1 MIIDIEG
8 LCNAFDLTIEEQDEV
23 QERVEHILFFLSN
36 QGVIKDY
43 DSNRLDYIFSNNEN
57 Y

>member
-1 MIIDIEG
+1 MIIDIED

-23 QERVEHILFFLSN
+23 QERVENILFFLSN
-36 QGVIKDY
+36 QGVIKEY
-43 DSNRLDYIFSNNEN
+43 DTNRLDYIFSNNEN

>member
-1 MIIDIEG
+1 
-8 LCNAFDLTIEEQDEV
+8 LPNYRNAFDLTIEEQDEV

-36 QGVIKDY
+36 QGIIKEY

>member
-1 MIIDIEG
+1 MIIDIED
-8 LCNAFDLTIEEQDEV
+8 LCNAFDLTIEKQDEV

-36 QGVIKDY
+36 QGVIKEY
-43 DSNRLDYIFSNNEN
+43 DTNRLDYIFSNNEN